1 MDVQSNGEKFSP
13 SPIEA
18 VFRSFSDI
26 KDALVVGA
34 NKTQIGCLIF
44 PRTSDSA
51 IRIAAELET
60 LIQTANEQS
69 PSHAQLAK
77 EMCTVISSEPRSS
90 ALPKSSKGTIQRG
103 LAYDEFKPE
112 IERLFKQAEA
122 GEGDSGDKLQPNE
135 HELRTWLKE
144 RVEDLVG
151 PSKRSHG
158 DEQLQE
164 DTDLFSWGVDS
175 VKAARLRSAILQVC
189 HFDIACIRIFRLIEV
204 VHCLDYRSRWQTST
218 S

>member
-1 MDVQSNGEKFSP
+1 
-13 SPIEA
+13 
-18 VFRSFSDI
+18 
-26 KDALVVGA
+26 VGV

-44 PRTSDSA
+44 PRAGDSVGK
-51 IRIAAELET
+51 IDTELET
-60 LIQTANEQS
+60 LIQNANELS

-77 EMCTVISSEPRSS
+77 EMCAIISSEQRAS

-112 IERLFKQAEA
+112 IERLFQQAEG
-122 GEGDSGDKLQPNE
+122 GEAESGKKLQLDEP
-135 HELRTWLKE
+135 ELRSWLME
-144 RVEDLVG
+144 RVDALVG
-151 PSKRSHG
+151 PSKRSDA

-189 HFDIACIRIFRLIEV
+189 HFGLEAHNVVFHLIKDFHHLEYRFRRQI
-204 VHCLDYRSRWQTST
+204 ST
-218 S
+218 P